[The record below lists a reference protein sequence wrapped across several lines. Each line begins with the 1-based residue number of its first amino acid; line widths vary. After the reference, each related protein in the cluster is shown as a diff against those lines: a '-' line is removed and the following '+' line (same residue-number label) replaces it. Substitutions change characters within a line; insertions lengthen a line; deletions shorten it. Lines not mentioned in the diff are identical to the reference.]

1 MLRVLRGENIFTVN
15 PDEPI
20 IMSKQIIG
28 VIGGSGLYHMAGL
41 ERVRAVEVKTPFGR
55 PSDKLVRGRIGAAEL
70 VFLPRHGIGHRWLPT
85 EVNFRANIFAMK
97 KLGVERII
105 SVSAVGSLRAEIAPG
120 DLVIPDQFIDRT
132 TQRPSTFFGKGI
144 VAHVSLADP
153 FCQALS
159 RILAHAAS
167 SAGARVHES
176 GTYLCMEG
184 PQFSTRAESHMYRS
198 WGAHVIGMTNL
209 QEAKL
214 AREAEICFGTLALAT
229 DYDCWNEHAGDVEIE
244 RVLVV
249 LAHNVEL
256 AQKTIRRAVAAL
268 GEPRTCGCASALKDA
283 IITDTSRIPKKVRAD
298 LRPIIGKYL

>member
-1 MLRVLRGENIFTVN
+1 MERR
-15 PDEPI
+15 
-20 IMSKQIIG
+20 MIG
-28 VIGGSGLYHMAGL
+28 VIGGSGLYQMAGL
-41 ERVRAVEVKTPFGR
+41 EAVRRVEVKTPFGK

-70 VFLPRHGIGHRWLPT
+70 VFLPRHGVGHRWLPT

-120 DLVIPDQFIDRT
+120 HLVIPDQFIDRT

-153 FCQALS
+153 FCKTLAA
-159 RILAHAAS
+159 ILAD
-167 SAGARVHES
+167 SAISEGAQVHRS

-229 DYDCWNEHAGDVEIE
+229 DYDCWNENAGDVEIE
-244 RVLVV
+244 NV
-249 LAHNVEL
+249 LAILAQNVEL

-268 GEPRTCGCASALKDA
+268 GETRACGCASALKDA
-283 IITDTSRIPKKVRAD
+283 IITNKSRIPKKVRAD